1 MIKKVMVVD
10 DSALMR
16 RAVSDIINSTN
27 KYHVEFLAANGLEAI
42 EIIDNN
48 QDIDVILSDLNMP
61 EMDGLDLLRYIVNNN
76 IPIPFIMFSSNT
88 EIKNTITALELGA
101 IDFVKKPDFMYKDSE
116 YEFKSKLLNAV
127 RIASIYKNKCDYKKV
142 ASLKNDSKDN
152 NQTQN
157 SNIESKQKVKGGNKI
172 VALACSTGGPK
183 ALQYV
188 IPKLPANLAAPVVIV
203 QHMPAGFT
211 ESLAQRLDSLSEVKV
226 KEAKD
231 GEILQKGVVYIAKGG
246 THLTVLDGR
255 IKFNDEPPVVGLKP
269 CANFMYESLVEQSYD
284 EIICVVLTGMGADGT
299 SGINNLKKAGKSIY
313 VISQDEHSSTVYG
326 MPKVVFENGLS
337 DMVCDINNIAAAIV
351 KKVGVL

>member
-1 MIKKVMVVD
+1 MGDKIK
-10 DSALMR
+10 
-16 RAVSDIINSTN
+16 
-27 KYHVEFLAANGLEAI
+27 
-42 EIIDNN
+42 
-48 QDIDVILSDLNMP
+48 LNLP
-61 EMDGLDLLRYIVNNN
+61 
-76 IPIPFIMFSSNT
+76 
-88 EIKNTITALELGA
+88 
-101 IDFVKKPDFMYKDSE
+101 IDFVKKPDVMYKDSE
-116 YEFKSKLLNAV
+116 FAFKNKLLNAV

-142 ASLKNDSKDN
+142 ASLKSDLINKN

-157 SNIESKQKVKGGNKI
+157 SNKEPKQTVMAGDKV

-211 ESLAQRLDSLSEVKV
+211 ESLAQRLDSLSEVNV

-246 THLTVLDGR
+246 THLTIIEGK

-269 CANFMYESLVEQSYD
+269 CANLMYESLIEQSYD

-299 SGINNLKKAGKSIY
+299 SGIKNLKKAGKNIY

-337 DMVCDINNIAAAIV
+337 DMVCDINDIAAAIV